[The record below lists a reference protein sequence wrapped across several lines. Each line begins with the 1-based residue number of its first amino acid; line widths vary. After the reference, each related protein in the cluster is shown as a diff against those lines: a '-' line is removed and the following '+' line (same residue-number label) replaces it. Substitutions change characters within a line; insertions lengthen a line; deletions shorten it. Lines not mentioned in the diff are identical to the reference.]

1 MPKQEKKLTDDQFLD
16 FHLCLSA
23 VLVQAQNQLEADAY
37 RVFNKLCEEEK
48 WKLSEKGTQLTRL
61 AKLMVIEASRRTES
75 QFTAE
80 AMKGQIAQVKRINK
94 NRY

>member
-1 MPKQEKKLTDDQFLD
+1 MPKQEKKLTDKQMYE

-23 VLVQAQNQLEADAY
+23 LLAQAQIQLEADAY
-37 RVFNKLCEEEK
+37 RVFSKLCDEEK

-61 AKLMVIEASRRTES
+61 AKLMLIEASRKTES
-75 QFTAE
+75 QFAAE

>member
-1 MPKQEKKLTDDQFLD
+1 MPKQEKRLTDNQIKD

-23 VLVQAQNQLEADAY
+23 LLVQAQNQLESDAY
-37 RVFNKLCEEEK
+37 RVFNKLCDEEK

-61 AKLMVIEASRRTES
+61 AKLLVIEASRKTES
-75 QFTAE
+75 QFAAE